1 MRVRYA
7 RSAEDTDLMKTLR
20 IAVLLAALVPTAA
33 AAQVQPPPSNLYEQQ
48 LQDLNRSMEQR
59 QRDIQQQQQREFET
73 NQRLN
78 APRSGQMPG
87 ERPPGCP
94 VGSAGC

>member
-1 MRVRYA
+1 VKGSFGA
-7 RSAEDTDLMKTLR
+7 TLFL
-20 IAVLLAALVPTAA
+20 AVLVPAAAL
-33 AAQVQPPPSNLYEQQ
+33 AQVQPPASNPYERE
-48 LQDLNRSMEQR
+48 LQEVNRSIERQ

-78 APRSGQMPG
+78 APRTVRMPG